1 MKRFHVH
8 VAVENL
14 ANSMRFYSD
23 LFGTRPTVERPD
35 YAKWML
41 DDPRVNFAISARGHK
56 PGVNHLSFQAE
67 NPEELAELGERADCA
82 AGSAVLKQDEAAC
95 CYAKSDKYWVVDP
108 QGLAWENFH
117 TLGEVPIFGED
128 TASIQPDG
136 TAACCVPLH
145 RSADE
150 PSEAACCV
158 PDRVAAD
165 TNQSEK
171 TGACC

>member
-14 ANSMRFYSD
+14 FESVKFYSA
-23 LFGTRPTVERPD
+23 LFGANPAVERPD

-56 PGVNHLSFQAE
+56 PGVNHLGFQAE
-67 NPEELAELGERADCA
+67 NAEELAELGERADCA
-82 AGSAVLKQDEAAC
+82 AGSAALKQDEAAC
-95 CYAKSDKYWVVDP
+95 CYAKSDKYWIVDP

-117 TLGEVPIFGED
+117 TLGEVPTFGED
-128 TASIQPDG
+128 STAIQPDG
-136 TAACCVPLH
+136 TSACCVPLH

-150 PSEAACCV
+150 PSEGECCV
-158 PDRVAAD
+158 ANAAAAR
-165 TNQSEK
+165 TSQSGK
-171 TGACC
+171 AGACC